1 MDIYDKILVS
11 VFILANGLVIGGVW
25 HQMKEKRKDITP
37 GMFQGAMLAALA
49 GVGLLI
55 NKILDEASS
64 DLDVKYYIF
73 MALWIG
79 VAVLAFMYRK
89 ASKDIKMIWLIVGLA
104 AAAGTLMAL
113 FNIIDGLE
121 EAIATATDLGTKLAT
136 LMAG

>member
-37 GMFQGAMLAALA
+37 GMFQGAVLAALA
-49 GVGLLI
+49 GFGLLI
-55 NKILDEASS
+55 NKLLDEAAS

-89 ASKDIKMIWLIVGLA
+89 AKKDIKMIWIIVGLA
-104 AAAGTLMAL
+104 AAVGTLMSV

-121 EAIATATDLGTKLAT
+121 SAIEVIGQLLAS
-136 LMAG
+136 MAA